1 MEHNF
6 IEHERHD
13 GHHDMEWGS
22 MKEVAFWSIA
32 LLVNI
37 AFIIYAAW
45 RLAVRH
51 TDATGSSVLVPMKV
65 TDDDASGQSTALLNA
80 RRRGGKQELPQ

>member
-1 MEHNF
+1 MEDNF
-6 IEHERHD
+6 IDHIRHD
-13 GHHDMEWGS
+13 GHHDTEWGS
-22 MKEVAFWSIA
+22 MKEVAFWTIA
-32 LLVNI
+32 LLVNF
-37 AFIIYAAW
+37 AFILYAAW

-65 TDDDASGQSTALLNA
+65 DDDFAAQSTAVQNA